1 MTAEPHTPA
10 LVEMLRAVAAATDR
24 LPDAAGA
31 DTRALARRVR
41 TRILRDLL
49 PRLSSDAPLL
59 LVAVAGPN
67 NVGKSTLFNTLVG
80 ANLSPAHCPPRPILL
95 RSSPE

>member
-1 MTAEPHTPA
+1 M
-10 LVEMLRAVAAATDR
+10 
-24 LPDAAGA
+24 PDAAG
-31 DTRALARRVR
+31 DVTRALARRVR

-67 NVGKSTLFNTLVG
+67 NVGKSTLFNTLV
-80 ANLSPAHCPPRPILL
+80 AADLSPARAEGGLTQQCLAA
-95 RSSPE
+95 